1 MIADVGVAH
10 KLLKTLK
17 NKAIRF
23 QRMSQCW
30 HMHHSSLT
38 DKTQTHCL
46 SVDTCTTHPLQTKHR
61 LIVSVLTHA
70 LLIPYRQNTDAL
82 SQCWHM
88 HHSSLT
94 DKTQTH
100 CLSVDTCTTHPL
112 QTKHRLIVSVLTH
125 APLIPYRQNTDS
137 LSQCW
142 HMHHSSLTDKTKTH
156 WQNTDG

>member
-23 QRMSQCW
+23 QRM
-30 HMHHSSLT
+30 
-38 DKTQTHCL
+38 
-46 SVDTCTTHPLQTKHR
+46 
-61 LIVSVLTHA
+61 
-70 LLIPYRQNTDAL
+70 

-142 HMHHSSLTDKTKTH
+142 HMHHSSLTDKTQTHCLSVDTCTTHPLQTKQRLTDKTQTGNKQFH
-156 WQNTDG
+156 YKSWTDQGPLVFKFS